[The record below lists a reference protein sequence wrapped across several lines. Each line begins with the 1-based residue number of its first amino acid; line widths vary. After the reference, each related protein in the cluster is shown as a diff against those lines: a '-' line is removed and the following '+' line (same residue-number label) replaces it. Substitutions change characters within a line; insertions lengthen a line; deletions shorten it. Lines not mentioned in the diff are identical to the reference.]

1 MPRTRILF
9 LLIAATL
16 AFFVNFE
23 AGKAQAEDASN
34 VIIAVLPF
42 EVNADADTQYL
53 KDSLPTLLSDRL
65 REVGFRV
72 VDQKKVMQLVDEQG
86 FEYLNI
92 QAAKDMALLAGS
104 GYSIYGSFSQI
115 GEDLSLDVRLVEA
128 FGMKPAVPLFVSKKG
143 LINLLPA
150 VDELV
155 SKVKLEL
162 LSQDKIADVE
172 VRGCRVLDKDVI
184 LMRTNIK
191 TGDIYTPSKI
201 NADLK
206 NIYALGYFDDVKVK
220 VTDVPGGKKIIFD
233 VKERPRIQAISVKG
247 EDAIDADDILAAVNT
262 KKGAVMNPKVLS
274 DDLNTLREMYRKEGY
289 YNAKV
294 DYKVEGEGAQARLN
308 LNINEG
314 KKLYIEGIKI
324 EGAKQLDP
332 DDVKE
337 QLALTE
343 RGWLSWFTKT
353 GVLKEELLERDAAA
367 ILAYYGNRGFIDA
380 KVGEPEL
387 DIQEDGIFVT
397 FKVSEGDRYKVGK
410 VSFQGDLIVKKSRL
424 RELIS
429 ADDMSD
435 GGEYLDR
442 SLLRED
448 MKAISDFYSN
458 YGYAYAEA
466 NIKFDQH
473 KEEKSV
479 DIAFIV
485 SKRQKVHIRRVIIEG
500 NSKTRNNV
508 IMREMRLTD
517 GDQFSGSKLQRSIV
531 RLNKLDY
538 FSEVDI
544 EPVPTGDPGEMDLKV
559 KVKDKNTGMVSGGIG
574 YSTSDSVFVSA
585 RITERNLFG
594 RGWEFGLNGGWSSK
608 TISYG
613 LEFYNPRINDTKW
626 GGGFNTYWRNDDF
639 TDYDK
644 QTIGG
649 VVSAGYPLGE
659 YTHFYTN
666 YRLDFYTI
674 SEVADDAADSIKDIE
689 GDNWSSV
696 VTAGVKRDTTNKAF
710 NPSTG
715 TVNNLVVEMG
725 GGILLGDDSYVKYTY
740 DSNYFTPVFWDLV
753 FHWKGSAGFIHDN
766 FGGGD
771 MPVFERFYL
780 GGINTVRGYDSRE
793 ISPRDSESNDRI
805 GGNKMLY
812 MNFEL
817 LFPINEELGLIG
829 VGFFDIGN
837 SWDDGQNFFYD
848 TKQEDGTD
856 LFLGMYKSIG
866 AGLRWFSPMGPIRVE
881 YGYGLDKLE
890 DSSRHKIEFSMGQF
904 F

>member
-1 MPRTRILF
+1 MPRTRILL
-9 LLIAATL
+9 LLIAATF
-16 AFFVNFE
+16 AFLINFG
-23 AGKAQAEDASN
+23 ACKAQAEEASS

-65 REVGFRV
+65 REAGFRV
-72 VDQKKVMQLVDEQG
+72 VDQQKVMQLVDEQG
-86 FEYLNI
+86 FDYLNI
-92 QAAKDMALLAGS
+92 QAAKDMALLAGA
-104 GYSIYGSFSQI
+104 GYSVYGSFSQI

-162 LSQDKIADVE
+162 LSQDKIADIE

-220 VTDVPGGKKIIFD
+220 VSDVPGGKKIIFD

-247 EDAIDADDILAAVNT
+247 EDAIDAEDILAAVNT

-294 DYKVEGEGAQARLN
+294 DYKLEGEGAQARLN
-308 LNINEG
+308 LNIDEG

-332 DDVKE
+332 DEIKE

-387 DIQEDGIFVT
+387 EIKEDGIYVT

-424 RELIS
+424 RELIT

-448 MKAISDFYSN
+448 MKSISDFYSN

-473 KEEKSV
+473 TEDKSV
-479 DIAFIV
+479 DITFII

-559 KVKDKNTGMVSGGIG
+559 KVKDKNTGMISGGIG

-585 RITERNLFG
+585 KITERNLFG

-613 LEFYNPRINDTKW
+613 LEFYNPRINDTRW
-626 GGGFNTYWRNDDF
+626 GGGFNTYWRTDDF

-644 QTIGG
+644 QTIGS

-674 SEVADDAADSIKDIE
+674 SEVSDNAAKSIKDIE

-725 GGILLGDDSYVKYTY
+725 GGLLMGDDSYVKYTY

-766 FGGGD
+766 FGSGE

-780 GGINTVRGYDSRE
+780 GGINNVRGYDSRE
-793 ISPRDSESNDRI
+793 ISPRDPDSNDRI
-805 GGNKMLY
+805 GGNKMFY

-817 LFPINEELGLIG
+817 LFPINEELGLVG

-837 SWDDGQNFFYD
+837 AWDDGQSFFYD
-848 TKQEDGTD
+848 TKQEDGSS
-856 LFLGMYKSIG
+856 LFLGMYKSVG
-866 AGLRWFSPMGPIRVE
+866 AGIRWFSPMGPIRVE

>member
-1 MPRTRILF
+1 MPRTRILL
-9 LLIAATL
+9 LLIAATF
-16 AFFVNFE
+16 AFLMHFG
-23 AGKAQAEDASN
+23 AGKAQADEASS

-65 REVGFRV
+65 REAGFRV
-72 VDQKKVMQLVDEQG
+72 VNQQKVRQIVDEQG
-86 FEYLNI
+86 FDYLNI
-92 QAAKDMALLAGS
+92 QAAKDMALLSGA
-104 GYSIYGSFSQI
+104 GYSVYGSFSQI

-128 FGMKPAVPLFVSKKG
+128 FGLKPAVPLFVSKKG

-155 SKVKLEL
+155 SKMKLEL
-162 LSQDKIADVE
+162 LSQDKIAEIE

-184 LMRTNIK
+184 LMRTDIK

-233 VKERPRIQAISVKG
+233 VNERPRIQAIAVKG
-247 EDAIDADDILAAVNT
+247 EDAIDADDILAALNT
-262 KKGAVMNPKVLS
+262 KKGAVLNPKVLA

-289 YNAKV
+289 YNAKI
-294 DYKVEGEGAQARLN
+294 DYSVEGEGAQARLN
-308 LNINEG
+308 LNIDEG
-314 KKLYIEGIKI
+314 SKLYIEGIII

-332 DDVKE
+332 DDIKGE
-337 QLALTE
+337 LALTE

-353 GVLKEELLERDAAA
+353 GILKEELLERDAAA
-367 ILAYYGNRGFIDA
+367 IHAYYGNRGFIDA
-380 KVGEPEL
+380 KVGQPEVEIK
-387 DIQEDGIFVT
+387 DDGIYVT

-410 VSFQGDLIVKKSRL
+410 VAFQGDLIVKKSRL
-424 RELIS
+424 RELIT
-429 ADDMSD
+429 ADDMSE

-448 MKAISDFYSN
+448 MKSLSDFYSN

-473 KEEKSV
+473 REDKTV
-479 DIAFIV
+479 DITFV
-485 SKRQKVHIRRVIIEG
+485 MSKRQKVHIRRVVIEG

-508 IMREMRLTD
+508 ILREMRLAD
-517 GDQFSGSKLQRSIV
+517 GDQFSGSKLRRSIV

-559 KVKDKNTGMVSGGIG
+559 KIKDKNTGMISGGIG

-585 RITERNLFG
+585 KITERNLFG

-608 TISYG
+608 SISYG
-613 LEFYNPRINDTKW
+613 LNFYNPRINDSRW
-626 GGGFNTYWRNDDF
+626 GGGFRTYWRNEDY

-649 VVSAGYPLGE
+649 VISAGYPLGE
-659 YTHFYTN
+659 YTSFYTN
-666 YRLDFYTI
+666 YRLDNYEI
-674 SEVADDAADSIKDIE
+674 SDVSDSAAQDIKDIE
-689 GDNWSSV
+689 GFNWSSV
-696 VTAGVKRDTTNKAF
+696 VTAGLKRDTTNKAF

-715 TVNNLVVEMG
+715 TLNNLVVEMG
-725 GGILLGDDSYVKYTY
+725 GGILMGDDSFVKYTY
-740 DSNYFTPVFWDLV
+740 DSNYFTPVFWDLI
-753 FHWKGSAGFIHDN
+753 FHWKGSIGFIHDN
-766 FGGGD
+766 FGDGEI
-771 MPVFERFYL
+771 PVFERFYL
-780 GGINTVRGYDSRE
+780 GGINNVRGYDSRE
-793 ISPRDSESNDRI
+793 ISPRDSTSDDRI

-817 LFPINEELGLIG
+817 LFPINEELGLVG
-829 VGFFDIGN
+829 LGFFDIGN
-837 SWDDGQNFFYD
+837 SWNDGQDFFYD
-848 TKQEDGTD
+848 TKQADGKE

-866 AGLRWFSPMGPIRVE
+866 AGLRWFSPMGPIRIE
-881 YGYGLDKLE
+881 YGYGLDKLK

>member
-16 AFFVNFE
+16 AFMLNSG
-23 AGKAQAEDASN
+23 AGKAQAEEASS

-65 REVGFRV
+65 REAGFRV
-72 VDQKKVMQLVDEQG
+72 VNQKRVMELVDEQG
-86 FEYLNI
+86 YEFLNL
-92 QAAKDMALLAGS
+92 QSAKDMALLAGA
-104 GYSIYGSFSQI
+104 GYSVYGSFSQI

-128 FGMKPAVPLFVSKKG
+128 FGMKPAVPLFVSQKG

-155 SKVKLEL
+155 AKMKLEL
-162 LSQDKIADVE
+162 LSQDKIAEVD
-172 VRGCRVLDKDVI
+172 VRGVRVLDKDVI

-220 VTDVPGGKKIIFD
+220 VSDVPGGKKIVFD
-233 VKERPRIQAISVKG
+233 VKEKPRIQAITVKG
-247 EDAIDADDILAAVNT
+247 TDAIDSEDILAAVNT
-262 KKGAVMNPKVLS
+262 KKGAVLNPKVLS
-274 DDLNTLREMYRKEGY
+274 DDLNTVREMYRKEGY
-289 YNAKV
+289 YKAKI
-294 DYKVEGEGAQARLN
+294 DYNVEGEGAQARLN
-308 LNINEG
+308 LDVDEG
-314 KKLYIEGIKI
+314 KKLYIEGINI

-332 DDVKE
+332 DEVKA

-367 ILAYYGNRGFIDA
+367 IMAYYGNRGFIDA
-380 KVGEPEL
+380 KVGEPEVEIK
-387 DIQEDGIFVT
+387 DDGIYVT
-397 FKVSEGDRYKVGK
+397 FKVFEGDRYKVGQ
-410 VSFQGDLIVKKSRL
+410 VAFRGDLIVKKSRL
-424 RELIS
+424 RELIA

-442 SLLRED
+442 SVLRED

-466 NIKFDQH
+466 NIQFDQD
-473 KEEKSV
+473 KENKTV
-479 DIAFIV
+479 GITFV
-485 SKRQKVHIRRVIIEG
+485 VTKRQKVYIRRVIVQG
-500 NSKTRNNV
+500 NGKTRNNV
-508 IMREMRLTD
+508 ILREMRLAD
-517 GDQFSGSKLQRSIV
+517 GDQFSGAKLQRSIV

-585 RITERNLFG
+585 KITERNLFG
-594 RGWEFGLNGGWSSK
+594 RGWDFGLSGGWSSK
-608 TISYG
+608 NISYG
-613 LEFYNPRINDTKW
+613 VNFYNPRFNDTLW
-626 GGGFNTYWRNDDF
+626 GGGVSTYWRNEDF
-639 TDYDK
+639 DDYDK
-644 QTIGG
+644 QTIGA

-659 YTHFYTN
+659 YTTFTTN
-666 YRLDFYTI
+666 YRLDNYYI
-674 SEVADDAADSIKDIE
+674 SEVSDTAAQSIKDIE
-689 GDNWSSV
+689 GYNWSSV
-696 VTAGVKRDTTNKAF
+696 ISATFKRDTTNKAF

-715 TVNNLVVEMG
+715 TLNNLTVEMG
-725 GGILLGDDSYVKYTY
+725 GGILMGDDSYVKYTY
-740 DSNYFTPVFWDLV
+740 DTNYFTPVFWDLV
-753 FHWKGSAGFIHDN
+753 FHWKGSLGFIHDN
-766 FGGGD
+766 FGKGD
-771 MPVFERFYL
+771 IPVFERFYL
-780 GGINTVRGYDSRE
+780 GGINNVRGYSSRE
-793 ISPRDSESNDRI
+793 ISPRDSSSGDRT
-805 GGNKMLY
+805 GGNKMMY

-817 LFPINEELGLIG
+817 LFPINEEFGLVG
-829 VGFFDIGN
+829 VAFFDVGN
-837 SWDDGQNFFYD
+837 TWDDGQSFFYD
-848 TKQEDGTD
+848 TKQADGTD
-856 LFLGMYKSIG
+856 LFLGLYKSIG
-866 AGLRWFSPMGPIRVE
+866 AGIRWFSPMGPIRVE
-881 YGYGLDKLE
+881 YGYGLDKLK
-890 DSSRHKIEFSMGQF
+890 DSGRHKIEFSMGQF

>member
-1 MPRTRILF
+1 MPRTRILL
-9 LLIAATL
+9 LLIAATF
-16 AFFVNFE
+16 AFLINFG
-23 AGKAQAEDASN
+23 ACKAQAEEASS

-65 REVGFRV
+65 REAGFRV
-72 VDQKKVMQLVDEQG
+72 VDQQKVMQLVDEQG
-86 FEYLNI
+86 FDYLNI
-92 QAAKDMALLAGS
+92 QAAKDMALLAGA
-104 GYSIYGSFSQI
+104 GYSVYGSFSQI

-162 LSQDKIADVE
+162 LSQDKIADIE

-220 VTDVPGGKKIIFD
+220 VSDVPGGKKIIFD

-247 EDAIDADDILAAVNT
+247 EDAIDAEDILAAVNT

-294 DYKVEGEGAQARLN
+294 DYKLEGEGAQARLN
-308 LNINEG
+308 LNIDEG

-332 DDVKE
+332 DEIKE

-387 DIQEDGIFVT
+387 DIKEDGIYVT

-424 RELIS
+424 RELIT

-448 MKAISDFYSN
+448 MKSISDFYSN

-473 KEEKSV
+473 TEDKSV
-479 DIAFIV
+479 DITFII

-559 KVKDKNTGMVSGGIG
+559 KVKDKNTGMISGGIG

-585 RITERNLFG
+585 KITERNLFG

-613 LEFYNPRINDTKW
+613 LEFYNPRINDTRW
-626 GGGFNTYWRNDDF
+626 GGGFNTYWRTDDY

-644 QTIGG
+644 QTIGS

-674 SEVADDAADSIKDIE
+674 SEVSDNAAKAIKDIE

-725 GGILLGDDSYVKYTY
+725 GGLLMGDDSYVKYTY

-766 FGGGD
+766 FGSGE

-780 GGINTVRGYDSRE
+780 GGINNVRGYDSRE
-793 ISPRDSESNDRI
+793 ISPRDPDSNDRI
-805 GGNKMLY
+805 GGNKMFY

-817 LFPINEELGLIG
+817 LFPINEELGLVG

-837 SWDDGQNFFYD
+837 AWDDGQSFFYD
-848 TKQEDGTD
+848 TKQEDGSS
-856 LFLGMYKSIG
+856 LFLGMYKSVG
-866 AGLRWFSPMGPIRVE
+866 AGIRWFSPMGPIRVE

>member
-1 MPRTRILF
+1 MPRTRILL
-9 LLIAATL
+9 LLIAATF
-16 AFFVNFE
+16 AFLINF
-23 AGKAQAEDASN
+23 GVSKAQAEDASGI
-34 VIIAVLPF
+34 IIAVLPF

-65 REVGFRV
+65 REAGFRV
-72 VDQKKVMQLVDEQG
+72 VDQKKVMGLVDEQG
-86 FEYLNI
+86 YEFLNI
-92 QAAKDMALLAGS
+92 QAAKDMALLSGAGFS
-104 GYSIYGSFSQI
+104 VYGSFSQI

-128 FGMKPAVPLFVSKKG
+128 FGIKPAVPLFVTKKG

-155 SKVKLEL
+155 SKMKLEL
-162 LSQDKIADVE
+162 LSQDKIADIV

-220 VTDVPGGKKIIFD
+220 VTDVPSGKQIIFD

-289 YNAKV
+289 YNAKI
-294 DYKVEGEGAQARLN
+294 DYNIEGEGAQARLN

-332 DDVKE
+332 DEVKA

-387 DIQEDGIFVT
+387 DIQEDGIYVT
-397 FKVSEGDRYKVGK
+397 FKVQEGDRYKVGK

-424 RELIS
+424 RELVT
-429 ADDMSD
+429 ADDMAD

-448 MKAISDFYSN
+448 MKAVSNFYSN
-458 YGYAYAEA
+458 YGYAYADA

-473 KEEKSV
+473 KDDKSV
-479 DIAFIV
+479 DITFII

-500 NSKTRNNV
+500 NAKTRNNV
-508 IMREMRLTD
+508 ILREMRLAD

-585 RITERNLFG
+585 KITERNLFG
-594 RGWEFGLNGGWSSK
+594 RGMEFSLNGGWSSK

-613 LEFYNPRINDTKW
+613 LSFYDPRINDTLW
-626 GGGFNTYWRNDDF
+626 GGGFNTYWRNDDYN
-639 TDYDK
+639 DYDK

-649 VVSAGYPLGE
+649 VLSAGYPLGE

-674 SEVADDAADSIKDIE
+674 SEVEDTAADAIKDIE

-696 VTAGVKRDTTNKAF
+696 ITAGVKRDTTNKAF

-715 TVNNLVVEMG
+715 TVNNFVVEMG
-725 GGILLGDDSYVKYTY
+725 GGVLLGDDSFVKYTY

-766 FGGGD
+766 FGGGE

-780 GGINTVRGYDSRE
+780 GGINNVRGYDSRE

-805 GGNKMLY
+805 GGNKMFY

-817 LFPINEELGLIG
+817 LFPINEELGLVG

-837 SWDDGQNFFYD
+837 SWDDGQSFFYD
-848 TKQEDGTD
+848 TKQADGKE

-866 AGLRWFSPMGPIRVE
+866 AGIRWFSPMGPIRVE